1 MNDTVNRKY
10 TRMIPF
16 GLGVVG
22 AVLLVIQHEW
32 HWETAVSASGL
43 LGLGVLAGWKLS
55 ADHDRMLAAVL
66 RDRDSASAVERE
78 AAIQQ
83 AGENLQ
89 ALASQVLVVW
99 AKQIDV
105 SRKRMDEAFVAL
117 TSRFSEIVH
126 RLNDAVNASRTAVG
140 ASSEQSSEN
149 GLVSML
155 SSSENRLNTIV
166 TALNEARQDK
176 EDLLNETRKM
186 VEVIH
191 ELKLMAAEV
200 EGIADQTNLLA
211 LNAAIESARAGEA
224 GRSFAVVADEVRKLS
239 TRAGENGKRI
249 NGKVEMINRAILAS
263 TAMVESSVERDTR
276 SLEFSM
282 AKIRE
287 VLDEF
292 GAAAKGLEEST
303 GLLQRESERI
313 TVEVSDALIQLQSQD
328 RVNQVLMHVQANID
342 QLCGKLVTPH
352 GPLQLEDV
360 AAVAG
365 ALRSSYT
372 MEEELTNHGGGAS
385 AQTKTAEIT
394 FF

>member
-1 MNDTVNRKY
+1 MNDAVNRNHI
-10 TRMIPF
+10 RIIPF
-16 GLGVVG
+16 GLGVAG
-22 AVLLVIQHEW
+22 AVLLVLQHEW
-32 HWETAVSASGL
+32 HWETALSACGL
-43 LGLGVLAGWKLS
+43 LGLGALAGWKLS
-55 ADHDRMLAAVL
+55 ADHDRMLAAAL
-66 RDRDSASAVERE
+66 HDRDSASAEERA

-99 AKQIDV
+99 AKQIDA

-140 ASSEQSSEN
+140 ASSEQSSGN

-166 TALNEARQDK
+166 AALGEARQDK
-176 EDLLNETRKM
+176 EHLLSETRKM
-186 VEVIH
+186 VQVIH
-191 ELKLMAAEV
+191 ELKLMAEEV

-249 NGKVEMINRAILAS
+249 NSKVEMINRAILSS
-263 TAMVESSVERDTR
+263 TAMVESSVERDAR

-282 AKIRE
+282 TKIRE

-328 RVNQVLMHVQANID
+328 RVNQVLMHVQTNID
-342 QLCGKLVTPH
+342 QLCRKLTTPN
-352 GPLQLEDV
+352 GPLQSEDV
-360 AAVAG
+360 VAVAG

-372 MEEELTNHGGGAS
+372 MEEELENHDGGAPVQ
-385 AQTKTAEIT
+385 AKTAEIT

>member
-1 MNDTVNRKY
+1 MNETLNRN
-10 TRMIPF
+10 RIIPF

-22 AVLLVIQHEW
+22 AVLLLMQHEW
-32 HWETAVSASGL
+32 HWGTAVSAFGL

-55 ADHDRMLAAVL
+55 TDHDRRLAAAL
-66 RDRDSASAVERE
+66 RDRDSASAMERE

-83 AGENLQ
+83 VGANLQ
-89 ALASQVLVVW
+89 ALASQVLSVW
-99 AKQIDV
+99 GKQIDA

-117 TSRFSEIVH
+117 TARFSEIVH
-126 RLNDAVNASRTAVG
+126 RLNDAVNASRMAVG
-140 ASSEQSSEN
+140 SSPDHTAGN

-176 EDLLNETRKM
+176 EHLLNETRKM
-186 VEVIH
+186 VQVIH

-249 NGKVEMINRAILAS
+249 NGKVEMINRAILSS

-328 RVNQVLMHVQANID
+328 RVNQVLMHVQTNID
-342 QLCGKLVTPH
+342 QLCSKLVPPH
-352 GPLQLEDV
+352 GPLQSEDV
-360 AAVAG
+360 VAVAG

-372 MEEELTNHGGGAS
+372 MEEELTNHGGGAP
-385 AQTKTAEIT
+385 AQAKTAEIT

>member
-1 MNDTVNRKY
+1 MNGTLSLYR
-10 TRMIPF
+10 IFPF
-16 GLGVVG
+16 GLGALGMVSLFVQSE
-22 AVLLVIQHEW
+22 L
-32 HWETAVSASGL
+32 HWGTVASAAGL

-55 ADHDRMLAAVL
+55 TDHERTLAAAV
-66 RDRDSASAVERE
+66 RDRDAISAGERE
-78 AAIQQ
+78 AVIQQ
-83 AGENLQ
+83 VGENLQ

-99 AKQIDV
+99 AKQIET
-105 SRKRMDEAFVAL
+105 SRKRMDDAFVAL
-117 TSRFSEIVH
+117 TARFSEIVH
-126 RLNDAVNASRTAVG
+126 RLNDAVNASRMAVG
-140 ASSEQSSEN
+140 ASSEQASGN

-166 TALNEARQDK
+166 AALSEAKQDK
-176 EDLLNETRKM
+176 EHLLSETRKM
-186 VEVIH
+186 VQVIH
-191 ELKLMAAEV
+191 ELKLMASEV

-249 NGKVEMINRAILAS
+249 NGKVEMINRAILSS

-282 AKIRE
+282 TKIRE

-292 GAAAKGLEEST
+292 GAAAKGLEAST

-328 RVNQVLMHVQANID
+328 RVNQVLMHVQSNID
-342 QLCGKLVTPH
+342 QLCGKLALPH
-352 GPLQLEDV
+352 GPLQSEDV

-385 AQTKTAEIT
+385 VQAHTAEIT

>member
-1 MNDTVNRKY
+1 MNKMLPLAR
-10 TRMIPF
+10 ILPLF
-16 GLGVVG
+16 LSVVG
-22 AVLLVIQHEW
+22 AVLVLAKLDSLWAMGGAI
-32 HWETAVSASGL
+32 AGL
-43 LGLGVLAGWKLS
+43 LGLGFLVGWKLS
-55 ADHDRMLAAVL
+55 VDHCRALEAAL
-66 RDRDSASAVERE
+66 RDRDSLSTEQQEAVTRQIRE
-78 AAIQQ
+78 S
-83 AGENLQ
+83 LQ
-89 ALASQVLVVW
+89 ALASEVLSVW
-99 AKQIDV
+99 GKQIES
-105 SRKRMDEAFVAL
+105 SRNRMEEAFVAL

-140 ASSEQSSEN
+140 ASSEKNAEN

-166 TALNEARQDK
+166 TALTEARQDK
-176 EDLLNETRKM
+176 EHLLNETRKM
-186 VEVIH
+186 VQVIQ
-191 ELKLMAAEV
+191 ELKQMAAEV

-249 NGKVEMINRAILAS
+249 NSKVEMINRAILSS

-282 AKIRE
+282 VKIRE

-292 GAAAKGLEEST
+292 GAAAKGLEDSA

-313 TVEVSDALIQLQSQD
+313 TLEVSDALIQLQSQD
-328 RVNQVLMHVQANID
+328 RVNQVLMHVQSNID
-342 QLCGKLVTPH
+342 ALCSKLTPMSA
-352 GPLQLEDV
+352 PLQTEDV
-360 AAVAG
+360 AEIAG
-365 ALRSSYT
+365 ALKRSYT
-372 MEEELTNHGGGAS
+372 MEEELATHGGAS
-385 AQTKTAEIT
+385 EDQVKSSEVT

>member
-1 MNDTVNRKY
+1 MNETLNR
-10 TRMIPF
+10 TRIIPF
-16 GLGVVG
+16 GLGMVG
-22 AVLLVIQHEW
+22 AVLLVVQHEW
-32 HWETAVSASGL
+32 HWGTAVSAFGL

-55 ADHDRMLAAVL
+55 ADHDRMLAVAL
-66 RDRDSASAVERE
+66 QERDSANAVERE

-83 AGENLQ
+83 AGTNLQ

-99 AKQIDV
+99 AKQIDA

-140 ASSEQSSEN
+140 ASSEQSSGN

-176 EDLLNETRKM
+176 EHLLNETRKM
-186 VEVIH
+186 VQVIH

-249 NGKVEMINRAILAS
+249 NSKVEMINRAILSS
-263 TAMVESSVERDTR
+263 TEMVESSVERDTR

-282 AKIRE
+282 TKIRE

-328 RVNQVLMHVQANID
+328 RVNQVLMHVQTNID
-342 QLCGKLVTPH
+342 QLCSKLTPPN
-352 GPLQLEDV
+352 GPLQSEDV
-360 AAVAG
+360 VAVAG

-372 MEEELTNHGGGAS
+372 MEEELENHGGGAP
-385 AQTKTAEIT
+385 AQAKTAEIT